1 MKTITSL
8 IDFRKKVSVDL
19 VRRRYGELYN
29 KIINDFFELVNGAI
43 PVNWKINLQLYTDKD
58 ITRAIY
64 IFWNNIDKNYSPR
77 EIILNLLDK
86 LNIKDQVYDYLYEII
101 SNNLQGYDKD
111 NIALLKNLNN
121 YNFNE
126 LINNNINENN
136 LQEEEE
142 DEDDADEIELN
153 LDRIDLD
160 NLDDLEKN
168 ENAIHDNE
176 IVEEYFDENDNDL
189 KKLVPLN
196 KEKFNYLLNCE
207 INCFRFGPKVIKLII
222 DYMKNELLFDDLNK
236 NNVDLIQFNNLLTR
250 KQEFSLMSD
259 AEAIKNYKIV
269 AMTTTGCAKYSTI
282 LEQNNFETII
292 IEEAAEVLESHVLS
306 LLTKNTKQLILIG
319 DHKQLKPKPYNF
331 ELETKY
337 NFSVS
342 MFERLINNK
351 IPYAPLKY
359 QRRMKPKFAD
369 FVRIIYGDKEYIDYK
384 DVFNKEDVK
393 GMESDM
399 YFITHNNLEGENE
412 GLKSKQNDYEA
423 KYLAKL
429 CAYLLKQGYNSDQI
443 TILTFYVG
451 QVLLIKKYLRNM
463 KNDKLNG
470 VRVSSVD
477 NYQGE
482 ECDIILL
489 SLVRNNKKNEIGFL
503 RNFNR
508 VCVAFSRAKIG
519 LYIIGNINSITQ
531 GEIIFKRKNKDNLNN
546 KINEKMLDVWEK
558 IQKKAQDL
566 NIIGDKLTL
575 VCQNHKKK
583 TIITTEN
590 DFDNCPEGGCQEIC
604 KKRMKCGHVCEK
616 TCHVYDCNSIN
627 CLKPCPKINPN
638 CSLEIHKCSKRCYED
653 CGRCEAIVSKRLP
666 CGHIH
671 EKCKCY
677 EDVME
682 IKCTEKCNKIL
693 KCGHKCPGYCSEDCN
708 SLSCKEKIKC
718 KLLCGHINEI
728 ECHLLKNVNQII
740 CQEKCNQVLPC
751 GHKCQGTCG
760 ECLEGTLHKKCESNC
775 GRNLPC
781 GHICSQKCSSECLC
795 EKKCPN
801 ICDHGY
807 CDLNCCEICM
817 DCMEECILGCKHGK
831 CNKKCGELCD
841 REPCDQR
848 CDKKMECGH
857 QCYGIC
863 GEMCPEVCRICQPD
877 LECFKEDFFYKC
889 ELEEDALLYKTKCG
903 HLFEKNGLDYYF
915 KSQKNIQMYTC
926 PQCKSLLILEPRY
939 QNYIKTAFSDIQKIK
954 KVSLDRNMGKDD
966 DTFLLKSQKI
976 IDRILKDQ
984 YERGKINI
992 FDLLP
997 ENNSNSILNNNKRLE
1012 YNKSSLKNTMPIIYN
1027 LCKNVF
1033 KSEKDINS
1041 RKNTTYNLLTLAE
1054 KFMGIEYYV
1063 YLIKSYG
1070 KNKEKFLKN
1079 FNIVKNYF
1087 KDFKGQFNNHFFNDL
1102 KIKIDNMLYYSI
1114 LKMRESNNNL
1124 NYNNINIFI
1133 PNLNN
1138 NNIQHN
1144 DDNLK
1149 TSEEIV
1155 KGNFSIELD
1164 LKDLYKNAKI
1174 DFESLNLLRTLG
1186 TTWYRCPE
1194 GHLYVVGE
1202 CGGPMQE
1209 SRCPEC
1215 GKKIGGRDHVPANR
1229 NVVANLNF
1237 DMRNVIN
1244 DNRIQNPLLNQDQE
1258 ALNNMNQ
1265 QHNNNQQ
1272 HHMDGDI
1279 R

>member
-1 MKTITSL
+1 
-8 IDFRKKVSVDL
+8 
-19 VRRRYGELYN
+19 
-29 KIINDFFELVNGAI
+29 
-43 PVNWKINLQLYTDKD
+43 
-58 ITRAIY
+58 
-64 IFWNNIDKNYSPR
+64 
-77 EIILNLLDK
+77 
-86 LNIKDQVYDYLYEII
+86 
-101 SNNLQGYDKD
+101 
-111 NIALLKNLNN
+111 
-121 YNFNE
+121 
-126 LINNNINENN
+126 
-136 LQEEEE
+136 
-142 DEDDADEIELN
+142 
-153 LDRIDLD
+153 
-160 NLDDLEKN
+160 
-168 ENAIHDNE
+168 
-176 IVEEYFDENDNDL
+176 
-189 KKLVPLN
+189 
-196 KEKFNYLLNCE
+196 
-207 INCFRFGPKVIKLII
+207 
-222 DYMKNELLFDDLNK
+222 
-236 NNVDLIQFNNLLTR
+236 
-250 KQEFSLMSD
+250 
-259 AEAIKNYKIV
+259 
-269 AMTTTGCAKYSTI
+269 
-282 LEQNNFETII
+282 
-292 IEEAAEVLESHVLS
+292 
-306 LLTKNTKQLILIG
+306 
-319 DHKQLKPKPYNF
+319 
-331 ELETKY
+331 
-337 NFSVS
+337 
-342 MFERLINNK
+342 
-351 IPYAPLKY
+351 
-359 QRRMKPKFAD
+359 
-369 FVRIIYGDKEYIDYK
+369 
-384 DVFNKEDVK
+384 
-393 GMESDM
+393 
-399 YFITHNNLEGENE
+399 
-412 GLKSKQNDYEA
+412 
-423 KYLAKL
+423 
-429 CAYLLKQGYNSDQI
+429 
-443 TILTFYVG
+443 
-451 QVLLIKKYLRNM
+451 
-463 KNDKLNG
+463 
-470 VRVSSVD
+470 
-477 NYQGE
+477 
-482 ECDIILL
+482 
-489 SLVRNNKKNEIGFL
+489 
-503 RNFNR
+503 
-508 VCVAFSRAKIG
+508 
-519 LYIIGNINSITQ
+519 
-531 GEIIFKRKNKDNLNN
+531 
-546 KINEKMLDVWEK
+546 
-558 IQKKAQDL
+558 
-566 NIIGDKLTL
+566 
-575 VCQNHKKK
+575 
-583 TIITTEN
+583 
-590 DFDNCPEGGCQEIC
+590 
-604 KKRMKCGHVCEK
+604 
-616 TCHVYDCNSIN
+616 
-627 CLKPCPKINPN
+627 
-638 CSLEIHKCSKRCYED
+638 
-653 CGRCEAIVSKRLP
+653 
-666 CGHIH
+666 
-671 EKCKCY
+671 
-677 EDVME
+677 
-682 IKCTEKCNKIL
+682 
-693 KCGHKCPGYCSEDCN
+693 
-708 SLSCKEKIKC
+708 
-718 KLLCGHINEI
+718 
-728 ECHLLKNVNQII
+728 
-740 CQEKCNQVLPC
+740 
-751 GHKCQGTCG
+751 
-760 ECLEGTLHKKCESNC
+760 
-775 GRNLPC
+775 
-781 GHICSQKCSSECLC
+781 
-795 EKKCPN
+795 
-801 ICDHGY
+801 
-807 CDLNCCEICM
+807 M

-976 IDRILKDQ
+976 IDRILKGQ

-1070 KNKEKFLKN
+1070 KNEEKFLKN

-1124 NYNNINIFI
+1124 NYNNFNIFFS
-1133 PNLNN
+1133 NLNN
-1138 NNIQHN
+1138 TNVQHN

-1149 TSEEIV
+1149 TSEAIL

-1229 NVVANLNF
+1229 NVVANLDF
-1237 DMRNVIN
+1237 DMRNAIN

-1279 R
+1279 RQLIENNPEMNNYFDNNN